1 MKIYHTITNT
11 ILNVNL
17 EKSNIKSE
25 KALKNHICKNVDNI
39 FPDNIRFIQN
49 AKHITGDEVLT
60 YDNINF
66 IIVPIICSVHK

>member
-11 ILNVNL
+11 ILNVDL
-17 EKSNIKSE
+17 DKLNIKSE
-25 KALKNHICKNVDNI
+25 KALKNHICKNMDNI